1 MTYPRKMKPRTR
13 ECPVACAAMVGLV
26 LALAPAASAS
36 SDYPQ
41 VGDQAA
47 SEEFVDESTS
57 YRSCKKM
64 RKYYPRG
71 VAKSS
76 AAGDRARADGFGPA
90 EVNKKVYKANKKL
103 DTNGNRVA
111 CAVSDGQGAETI
123 PRRAAGEAEMPTAE
137 AGEYAESAG
146 YQWRVGSLDG
156 VPQAVTMD
164 YNIDRL
170 TFDVNDGYRHRR
182 RLGLVPAL
190 LLRHIG
196 LRLSRRTPVLRR
208 CGSVTFT
215 PAVNRWPLSRAK
227 AA

>member
-1 MTYPRKMKPRTR
+1 MKRWTR
-13 ECPVACAAMVGLV
+13 SASVAFAAMVGLV
-26 LALAPAASAS
+26 LVLWPAVSAASAL

-71 VAKSS
+71 VAKST
-76 AAGDRARADGFGPA
+76 AAGNLARADGFGPA

-111 CAVSDGQGAETI
+111 CEVSAAKARKQFRAELL
-123 PRRAAGEAEMPTAE
+123 EKEMPTAE
-137 AGEYAESAG
+137 AGEYTESAG
-146 YQWRVGSLDG
+146 YQWRVGSYDG

-170 TFDVNDGYRHRR
+170 TFNVNDG
-182 RLGLVPAL
+182 
-190 LLRHIG
+190 I
-196 LRLSRRTPVLRR
+196 
-208 CGSVTFT
+208 VTDAT
-215 PAVNRWPLSRAK
+215 WG
-227 AA
+227 

>member
-1 MTYPRKMKPRTR
+1 MTYHRQMKRWTR
-13 ECPVACAAMVGLV
+13 SASVAFAAMVGLV
-26 LALAPAASAS
+26 LVLGPAASAS

-71 VAKSS
+71 VAKST
-76 AAGDRARADGFGPA
+76 AAGNRARSEGFGPA

-111 CAVSDGQGAETI
+111 CEVSAAKARKQFRAELLDKQ
-123 PRRAAGEAEMPTAE
+123 MPTAE
-137 AGEYAESAG
+137 AGEYTENAG
-146 YQWRVGSLDG
+146 YQWRVGSYDG

-170 TFDVNDGYRHRR
+170 TFDVNDGY
-182 RLGLVPAL
+182 
-190 LLRHIG
+190 
-196 LRLSRRTPVLRR
+196 
-208 CGSVTFT
+208 VTDAT
-215 PAVNRWPLSRAK
+215 WG
-227 AA
+227 

>member
-1 MTYPRKMKPRTR
+1 VTYHRQMKRWTR
-13 ECPVACAAMVGLV
+13 SASVAFAAMVGLV
-26 LALAPAASAS
+26 LVLWPAVSAASAL

-71 VAKSS
+71 VAKST
-76 AAGDRARADGFGPA
+76 AAGNLARADGFGPA

-111 CAVSDGQGAETI
+111 CEVSAAKARKQFRAELL
-123 PRRAAGEAEMPTAE
+123 EKEMPTAE
-137 AGEYAESAG
+137 AGEYTENAG
-146 YQWRVGSLDG
+146 YQWRVGSYDG

-170 TFDVNDGYRHRR
+170 TFDVNDGY
-182 RLGLVPAL
+182 
-190 LLRHIG
+190 
-196 LRLSRRTPVLRR
+196 
-208 CGSVTFT
+208 VTDAT
-215 PAVNRWPLSRAK
+215 WG
-227 AA
+227 

>member
-1 MTYPRKMKPRTR
+1 MKRWTR
-13 ECPVACAAMVGLV
+13 SASVAFAAMVGLV
-26 LALAPAASAS
+26 LVLWPAVSAASAL

-71 VAKSS
+71 VAKST
-76 AAGDRARADGFGPA
+76 AAGNLARADGFGPA

-111 CAVSDGQGAETI
+111 CEVSAAKARKQFRAELL
-123 PRRAAGEAEMPTAE
+123 EKEMPTAE
-137 AGEYAESAG
+137 AGEYTENAG
-146 YQWRVGSLDG
+146 YQWRVGSYDG

-170 TFDVNDGYRHRR
+170 TFDVNDGY
-182 RLGLVPAL
+182 
-190 LLRHIG
+190 
-196 LRLSRRTPVLRR
+196 
-208 CGSVTFT
+208 VTDAT
-215 PAVNRWPLSRAK
+215 WG
-227 AA
+227 

>member
-1 MTYPRKMKPRTR
+1 VTYPQEMKRWTR
-13 ECPVACAAMVGLV
+13 SAPVACAAMVGLV
-26 LALAPAASAS
+26 LTLAPAASAS

-90 EVNKKVYKANKKL
+90 EVNKKVYKVNKKL

-111 CAVSDGQGAETI
+111 CAVSDAKARKQFRAELLK
-123 PRRAAGEAEMPTAE
+123 AEMPTAE
-137 AGEYAESAG
+137 AAEFAESAG

-156 VPQAVTMD
+156 VPQPVTMD

-170 TFDVNDGYRHRR
+170 TFDVNDG
-182 RLGLVPAL
+182 
-190 LLRHIG
+190 I
-196 LRLSRRTPVLRR
+196 
-208 CGSVTFT
+208 VTD
-215 PAVNRWPLSRAK
+215 
-227 AA
+227 AAWG